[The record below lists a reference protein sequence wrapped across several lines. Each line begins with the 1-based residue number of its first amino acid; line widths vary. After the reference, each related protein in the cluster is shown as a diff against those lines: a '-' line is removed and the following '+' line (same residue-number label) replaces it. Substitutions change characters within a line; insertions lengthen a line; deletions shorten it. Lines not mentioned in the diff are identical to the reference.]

1 MSLFQ
6 QETGVTA
13 RDCVIDEENN
23 RIIFLVDQDKMGV
36 AIGRN
41 GANVKRLEK
50 RVGKSIELVGYS
62 ENLEELVKN
71 LMAPARVK
79 SIRVVQGNDR
89 KTIYIT
95 VEPEDKGLA
104 IGKAGRNVSR
114 ARLILKRY
122 ADIDSVVIV

>member
-1 MSLFQ
+1 
-6 QETGVTA
+6 
-13 RDCVIDEENN
+13 
-23 RIIFLVDQDKMGV
+23 
-36 AIGRN
+36 
-41 GANVKRLEK
+41 
-50 RVGKSIELVGYS
+50 
-62 ENLEELVKN
+62 

>member
-1 MSLFQ
+1 LFQ

-13 RDCVIDEENN
+13 RDCIIDEEND

-62 ENLEELVKN
+62 ENLEELVKE
-71 LMAPARVK
+71 LDGAR
-79 SIRVVQGNDR
+79 QGE
-89 KTIYIT
+89 KH
-95 VEPEDKGLA
+95 
-104 IGKAGRNVSR
+104 
-114 ARLILKRY
+114 
-122 ADIDSVVIV
+122 